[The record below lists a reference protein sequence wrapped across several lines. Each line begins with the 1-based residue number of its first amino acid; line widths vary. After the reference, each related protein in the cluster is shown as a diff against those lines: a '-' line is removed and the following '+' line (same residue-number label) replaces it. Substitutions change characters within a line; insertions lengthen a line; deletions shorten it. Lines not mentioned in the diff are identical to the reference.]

1 LKLSAAFGSGNAM
14 HTFVAIVAPGSSAAP
29 QVAGAVRAQVSAALR
44 SAMEQH
50 HVARLGERLAATR
63 Q

>member
-1 LKLSAAFGSGNAM
+1 M
-14 HTFVAIVAPGSSAAP
+14 HTFVAIVAPGGSAAP